1 MMGTL
6 RRFPTSKNLAHEG
19 GRTAMPLPEKEYFC
33 LDEVEERW
41 GIQRRDTIYYAENG
55 LLEIAMRVAGIT
67 IETGLIEPEPD
78 GGCYKVPEDYRRY
91 SGLLTLCSCDLAL
104 LLRRGSATI
113 HGFDPGD
120 QRYSDIVA
128 PRAGIEVRA
137 CDLVVTRAERD
148 RFEQAYGIVDHLT
161 SNGSRAIPAPPPV
174 DCSDDGSW
182 IRVGDQEYQFS
193 GLLQKMA
200 IRRLY
205 EAWES
210 DTPRLNM
217 QSLLE
222 DIDSRSR
229 HISQIFGNGNPHW
242 REIVAYRKG
251 YVWLKTEALSQSAA

>member
-1 MMGTL
+1 
-6 RRFPTSKNLAHEG
+6 
-19 GRTAMPLPEKEYFC
+19 MPLPEKEYFA
-33 LDEVEERW
+33 LEEIEERW
-41 GIQRRDTIYYAENG
+41 GIRRLDTIYYAENG
-55 LLEIAMRVAGIT
+55 LLEIAMRVVGVT
-67 IETGLIEPEPD
+67 IETGLIEPEAD
-78 GGCYKVPEDYRRY
+78 GSCYKVPEDYRRY

-120 QRYSDIVA
+120 HRYGDIVA

-148 RFEQAYGIVDHLT
+148 RFEQAHGIVDYVA
-161 SNGSRAIPAPPPV
+161 SNGSGMIPAPPPV
-174 DCSDDGSW
+174 DCSDDGGW
-182 IRVGDQEYQFS
+182 IKVHGREYQFF

-210 DTPRLNM
+210 GMTRLNM

-229 HISQIFGNGNPHW
+229 HISQVFGNGNPHW
-242 REIVAYRKG
+242 REIVAYRRG
-251 YVWLKTEALSQSAA
+251 YVWLKAEAPSQSAA